1 MSNLVV
7 VGSQWG
13 DEGKGRVVDLISNEV
28 DIIVRYQ
35 GGNNAGH
42 TIVFDDKKIILHHIP
57 SGILRD
63 GKVSIIANGV
73 VVDPKIL
80 IEEMEGLRASGYHIG
95 PDNFKLSNRSH
106 VIMPYHRKIDI
117 GREMLKGNTK
127 IGTTGRGIGPV
138 YEDKYAR
145 RGIRLADL
153 LEPEHFRNRLDEII
167 NERNLY
173 ITKVLESEPL
183 DADEIYEEY
192 LEYGRYLEPYIT
204 DTSRLLNKYI
214 ADGKSVLFEGAQGTL
229 LDIDFGTYPFVTSSN
244 AGSGGVTVGSGVSPM
259 VIDHIVGVVKA
270 YTTRV
275 GEGPFPSEEYGDLEN
290 KLREEGGEFGAT
302 TGRSRRCGWLD
313 IVALNY
319 SVMVNGLTSI
329 ALTKLDVLSNFE
341 TIKICTGY
349 TYKGSAIDYFPSDL
363 DTLENCEPVYEEFEG
378 WNCDICD
385 ITEFNDLPKQAIDY
399 INKVEEYTGVP
410 VWLISVGPSR
420 ERIIEKNK
428 LEIKQS

>member
-13 DEGKGRVVDLISNEV
+13 DEGKGRVVDLISNDV

-42 TIVFDDKKIILHHIP
+42 TIVFDGKKIVLHHIP
-57 SGILRD
+57 SGILRED
-63 GKVSIIANGV
+63 KVSVIANGV
-73 VVDPKIL
+73 VIDPKIL
-80 IEEMEGLRASGYHIG
+80 IEEMEGLRSSGYHIG
-95 PDNFKLSNRSH
+95 PDNFKLSNRAH
-106 VIMPYHRKIDI
+106 VIMPYHRQIDQE
-117 GREMLKGNTK
+117 REKLKGNTK

-145 RGIRLADL
+145 RGIKLSDLVEPDRFLKRLK
-153 LEPEHFRNRLDEII
+153 EVII
-167 NERNLY
+167 ERNLY

-183 DADEIYEEY
+183 DTEKIYEEY
-192 LEYGRYLEPYIT
+192 VEYGRYLMPYIT
-204 DTSRLLNKYI
+204 DTSRLLNQYI
-214 ADGKSVLFEGAQGTL
+214 NEDKSILFEGAQGTL

-244 AGSGGVTVGSGVSPM
+244 TGSGGVTVGSGVSPKI
-259 VIDHIVGVVKA
+259 IDHIIGVVKA

-290 KLREEGGEFGAT
+290 KLREEGSEFGAT

-319 SVMVNGLTSI
+319 SVTINGLTAL
-329 ALTKLDVLSNFE
+329 ALTKLDVLSRFN
-341 TIKICTGY
+341 TIKLCTGY
-349 TYKGSAIDYFPSDL
+349 KYNGEIIDYFPSDL
-363 DTLENCEPVYEEFEG
+363 DTLVNCEPVYETVQG
-378 WNCDICD
+378 WNSDISN
-385 ITEFNDLPKQAIDY
+385 ITDFKELPTQTIDY
-399 INKVEEYTGVP
+399 INKIEEYTGVP

-420 ERIIEKNK
+420 EKFIEKYK
-428 LEIKQS
+428 LEIN